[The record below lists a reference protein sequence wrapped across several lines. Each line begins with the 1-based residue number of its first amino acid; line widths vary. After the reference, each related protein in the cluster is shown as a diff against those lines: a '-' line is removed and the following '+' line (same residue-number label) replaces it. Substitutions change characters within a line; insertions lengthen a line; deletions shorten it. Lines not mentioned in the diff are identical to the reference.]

1 MRFAL
6 LSVPWY
12 NRPIMEDQQSLPLPI
27 WVDTEPGFRALLA
40 HLRGEPALAVDTE
53 SNSLYVYREQVCLIQ
68 ISVPGADYLVDSLAL
83 DDLSALGPILADP
96 DVVKVFHG
104 AEYDASVLYRDFG
117 FTVSSL
123 FDTMWASRILGWPAH
138 GLAALLKAHFGVH
151 LNKKYQRANWGLRPL
166 PAPQLDY
173 ARLDTHYLLPLRE
186 IQVRELDA
194 EDRWPQARHR
204 FAKVASAR
212 GEPKEFDPNGFWKFD
227 GVRELDDAGRGA
239 LRELYR
245 YRDQLARSENRPPF
259 RVISRQALI
268 GLSKKR
274 PSKRHELHLIK
285 GVSKRMAGRYG
296 RGLLAAIRHGE
307 GRPLA
312 WRDRPRQ
319 SNNSSRKSN
328 GRPSAACQA
337 RFESLRAWRNATA
350 EERGVEP
357 DIILTNSTLW
367 AVACRNPTS
376 RADLSDGDMLA
387 PWQVNEFG
395 HDLLAVMRRAR

>member
-1 MRFAL
+1 
-6 LSVPWY
+6 
-12 NRPIMEDQQSLPLPI
+12 MEHQQSLPPPI
-27 WVDTEPGFRALLA
+27 WVDTQPAFRALLA

-53 SNSLYVYREQVCLIQ
+53 SNSLYVYKEQVCLIQ
-68 ISVPGADYLVDSLAL
+68 ISVPGADYLIDSLAL
-83 DDLSALGPILADP
+83 HDLSQLEPILADP
-96 DVVKVFHG
+96 NVVKVFHG
-104 AEYDASVLYRDFG
+104 AEYDASVLHRDFG

-151 LNKKYQRANWGLRPL
+151 LNKQYQRANWGLRPL
-166 PAPQLDY
+166 PPPQLDY

-186 IQVRELDA
+186 IQARELDA
-194 EDRWPQARHR
+194 QNRWPQARYR

-212 GEPKEFDPNGFWKFD
+212 GEPKEFDPDGFWKLS

-245 YRDQLARSENRPPF
+245 YRDQLARSENRPAF
-259 RVISRQALI
+259 RVMSSQALI
-268 GLSKKR
+268 GLSEQR
-274 PSKRHELHLIK
+274 PRQRHELHGIK

-307 GRPLA
+307 GQPLS
-312 WRDRPRQ
+312 WRDRPRH
-319 SNNSSRKSN
+319 SNNSPRKPN

-357 DIILTNSTLW
+357 DIVLTNSALW
-367 AVACRNPTS
+367 AVACRNPTCQ
-376 RADLSDGDMLA
+376 ADLSDGDMLA

-395 HDLLAVMRRAR
+395 NDLLAVMRRAR